1 MRQMIKKIFIIGIIL
16 LTVLIMCSCSA
27 EKKVINEPEITQIR
41 SICNLATLECYY
53 HNVAKSVKTAGEGIA
68 HWGEKERKFWIE
80 YTGVAKVGVDM
91 SKVTMEMDGT
101 NVIIS
106 IPDAE
111 LMNISVE
118 ESTLNEESY
127 ISSADGLNSNKITA
141 EDQTAAIENAQKEM
155 EESVKNN
162 SALLLSAQSRAK
174 DLIKNYIDRLGEV
187 SGVEYK
193 ITWVYEDGEE
203 TTKINDE
210 AK

>member
-1 MRQMIKKIFIIGIIL
+1 MIKKILLIGIML
-16 LTVLIMCSCSA
+16 MTVLTMCSCSA
-27 EKKVINEPEITQIR
+27 EKKVINKPEITQIR

-53 HNVAKSVKTAGEGIA
+53 HNVAKSVKTTGEGIA

-91 SKVTMEMDGT
+91 SKVTMEIDGT

-174 DLIKNYIDRLGEV
+174 DLIKNYIECLGEV
-187 SGVEYK
+187 SGMEYE
-193 ITWVYEDGEE
+193 ITWVYENGEE
-203 TTKINDE
+203 TTEMNTDGTNK
-210 AK
+210 

>member
-1 MRQMIKKIFIIGIIL
+1 MIKKIFIIGIML

-162 SALLLSAQSRAK
+162 SALLLSAQSRVK
-174 DLIKNYIDRLGEV
+174 DLIKNYIDRLVEV

-203 TTKINDE
+203 TTKVNDE
-210 AK
+210 VK

>member
-1 MRQMIKKIFIIGIIL
+1 MIRKIVLICFMCM
-16 LTVLIMCSCSA
+16 TVLLMCSCSV
-27 EKKVINEPEITQIR
+27 EKEVTNEPELTQIR
-41 SICNLATLECYY
+41 SICKLATLECYY
-53 HNVAKSVKTAGEGIA
+53 HNVAKSVKTVGEGIA

-80 YTGVAKVGVDM
+80 YTGVAQVGVDFA
-91 SKVTMEMDGT
+91 KVTMKMDGT

-106 IPDAE
+106 IPNAE

-162 SALLLSAQSRAK
+162 FALLLSAQSRAK

-203 TTKINDE
+203 TTEVNDE

>member
-1 MRQMIKKIFIIGIIL
+1 MIRKIVLIGFMCM
-16 LTVLIMCSCSA
+16 TVLLMCSCSA
-27 EKKVINEPEITQIR
+27 EKEVTNEPEITQIR
-41 SICNLATLECYY
+41 SICKLATLECYY

-80 YTGVAKVGVDM
+80 YTGVAQVGVDM
-91 SKVTMEMDGT
+91 SKVTMEIEGT

-111 LMNISVE
+111 LINISVE

-127 ISSADGLNSNKITA
+127 ISSEDGLNSNKITA
-141 EDQTAAIENAQKEM
+141 EDQTTAIENAQKEM

-187 SGVEYK
+187 SGVEYE

-203 TTKINDE
+203 TTEVNIDE
-210 AK
+210 IK